1 MRISSRM
8 NSAPCSCA
16 SSRTP
21 SRKPGSG
28 ISISHGHRIHAG
40 DLVPV
45 RLQHGAQRVQAVV
58 LEGEGEV
65 AHHRRDAGVA
75 RARPVVPAVVAQPHD
90 PVAAG
95 RQARQPHGGRGRI
108 RAGLHEQDLL
118 RARDQLDQRLGQLG
132 LHRPRQRQREPLLD
146 LPDRRGVH
154 HRMAVAEHDRAE
166 AQDPV
171 HVAVAV
177 HVPDVRALPARPERR
192 IDAGNER
199 RRCPGLGR
207 PLGHRAQRPR
217 IFLLGTLQP
226 LVCHHTSPAPVLCTN
241 VAASSRN
248 PGGHEC
254 RATDVRVIVPS

>member
-1 MRISSRM
+1 M

-16 SSRTP
+16 SSLDSFQEARLRSLDLARP
-21 SRKPGSG
+21 
-28 ISISHGHRIHAG
+28 HDHAG

-45 RLQHGAQRVQAVV
+45 GLQHGAQGVQVV
-58 LEGEGEV
+58 VVEGEGKV
-65 AHHRRDAGVA
+65 AHHGRNAGIA

-95 RQARQPHGGRGRI
+95 RQARQPHGGRGRL

-118 RARDQLDQRLGQLG
+118 RARDELDQRLGQLG
-132 LHRPRQRQREPLLD
+132 LHRPGQRQGEPLLD
-146 LPDRRGVH
+146 LPHRRGVH

-171 HVAVAV
+171 DVAVAV
-177 HVPDVRALPARPERR
+177 HVPDVRALPARTERR

-199 RRCPGLGR
+199 RRSPGLGR
-207 PLGHRAQRPR
+207 PLRHRAQRPR
-217 IFLLGTLQP
+217 VLPLGTLHP
-226 LVCHHTSPAPVLCTN
+226 LVCHHCLACARTM
-241 VAASSRN
+241 
-248 PGGHEC
+248 HEC